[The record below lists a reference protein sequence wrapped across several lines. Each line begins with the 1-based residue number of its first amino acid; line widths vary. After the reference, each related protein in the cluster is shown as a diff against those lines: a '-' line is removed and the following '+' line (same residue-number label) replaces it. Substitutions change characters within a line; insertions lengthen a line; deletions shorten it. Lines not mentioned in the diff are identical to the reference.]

1 MSFSFSMMSAGK
13 DWQIFGE
20 PQGEAPLSKRYN
32 NNSPQ
37 IETTELAEAR
47 HLTAKPG
54 FTLWR
59 LGVRT

>member
-1 MSFSFSMMSAGK
+1 MMSAGK

-20 PQGEAPLSKRYN
+20 PQGEAPLPKRYN
-32 NNSPQ
+32 NHSPQ